1 MIRRAVVFAAILW
14 SGLVV
19 AATPT
24 RSAFDVKNVTC
35 PACSITIE
43 KALDRVPGV
52 TATHVDVEKA
62 IVTVEFDADRTSAPA
77 LAKAIS
83 EAGFPASVRHARG

>member
-1 MIRRAVVFAAILW
+1 MIRQAVVLAAVLW

-24 RSAFDVKNVTC
+24 RAVFDVKNVTC
-35 PACSITIE
+35 AACAITIE

-52 TATHVDVEKA
+52 TATHVDADKA
-62 IVTVEFDADRTSAPA
+62 IVTVDFDADRTTTPA
-77 LAKAIS
+77 VAKAIS
-83 EAGFPASVRHARG
+83 QAGFPATARPAGG

>member
-1 MIRRAVVFAAILW
+1 MFRQAVVLAAMLW

-19 AATPT
+19 AAAPT
-24 RSAFDVKNVTC
+24 RVAFDVKNVTC

-62 IVTVEFDADRTSAPA
+62 VVTVEFDAERTSAPA
-77 LAKAIS
+77 VAKAIS
-83 EAGFPASVRHARG
+83 EAGFPASARPAGG

>member
-1 MIRRAVVFAAILW
+1 MIRHALILAAMLW
-14 SGLVV
+14 SGLAA

-24 RSAFDVKNVTC
+24 RTVFDVKNVTC

-52 TATHVDVEKA
+52 TATHVDVERA
-62 IVTVEFDADRTSAPA
+62 IVTVDFDADRTSAPA
-77 LAKAIS
+77 VAKAIS
-83 EAGFPASVRHARG
+83 EAGFPASARPAGG